1 MYRARILGL
10 PVGAV
15 GPLNGPGQGAAGD
28 ITCDLRHSRGYS
40 QIASTSGPDTEQF
53 DDPAHVAAVFRI
65 IYPLPITGLICQ
77 ASQRRGADRTAARYR
92 RRLQII
98 SVQRQL
104 QILTPGGRVP
114 GPPAVTR
121 DGG

>member
-15 GPLNGPGQGAAGD
+15 APLNGPGQGAAGD

-53 DDPAHVAAVFRI
+53 DDPTRWQQYFEQFIRPRLRDLSAKRASGGELIERLHAIAADYKLFLFNDNSR
-65 IYPLPITGLICQ
+65 
-77 ASQRRGADRTAARYR
+77 S
-92 RRLQII
+92 
-98 SVQRQL
+98 
-104 QILTPGGRVP
+104 
-114 GPPAVTR
+114 
-121 DGG
+121 

>member
-28 ITCDLRHSRGYS
+28 ITCDLRHSRGYT

-53 DDPAHVAAVFRI
+53 DDPDTRGSSISNNLSAPDYGTYLPSEPAA
-65 IYPLPITGLICQ
+65 G
-77 ASQRRGADRTAARYR
+77 S
-92 RRLQII
+92 
-98 SVQRQL
+98 
-104 QILTPGGRVP
+104 
-114 GPPAVTR
+114 
-121 DGG
+121 